1 MSCIKNYHKILVVIA
16 SEDVTNVNERWTSLE
31 FYYEKAAGKKKPQI
45 PKGTSFSNNK
55 YDKQALI
62 FSL

>member
-31 FYYEKAAGKKKPQI
+31 FYYEKAAGKKKNHKFLRVQVSQI
-45 PKGTSFSNNK
+45 INMTSK
-55 YDKQALI
+55 P
-62 FSL
+62 